1 MGDNRGD
8 GVFLGVEADLQD
20 RSQTPAE
27 NYWPKAPQDQTIS
40 PQVSFPLHVPP
51 SPLLTVDHFRVYNC
65 SIEFPFSFTFRRHL
79 RRTRAIFDVAV
90 TVHKNI
96 QQRDLEAGRSLGNWF
111 LRFLDRIKPSAQ
123 IRSSPEKLPVSTLE
137 LNSNKSVG
145 VDKPTDKM
153 SDQIDENWRL
163 FTSFNKN
170 SLPLPT
176 IMMMKPTKQ
185 AQNLHFSS
193 QSVQNFS
200 SFLSCGRGQYNDVIR
215 RDIALWMHLK

>member
-1 MGDNRGD
+1 M
-8 GVFLGVEADLQD
+8 VLWEITAATAYFLGLKRTYRIALRLQ
-20 RSQTPAE
+20 RRIIG
-27 NYWPKAPQDQTIS
+27 PKHPRIRQFLD
-40 PQVSFPLHVPP
+40 
-51 SPLLTVDHFRVYNC
+51 
-65 SIEFPFSFTFRRHL
+65 
-79 RRTRAIFDVAV
+79 RRTRAIFEVAV

-123 IRSSPEKLPVSTLE
+123 IRSSPEKLPINTRA
-137 LNSNKSVG
+137 LNSNKSIG

-153 SDQIDENWRL
+153 SDRIDENRRL

-185 AQNLHFSS
+185 AQNHHFSS
-193 QSVQNFS
+193 HSVQNFS
-200 SFLSCGRGQYNDVIR
+200 SFLNCRRGQYNDVIR